1 MKIFIRKK
9 LKQIDYEKFTEMMNR
24 LKEEEKSDSDE
35 DVTIAILRTFYP
47 NDTRSWIECI
57 NEFMKLRS
65 QHIVYDLKMKL
76 DFENRPAKYYITAD
90 TYLSLAN
97 IVGLYNHLSGKK
109 VKNISI
115 QFAQQVKNEFLQS
128 VAHFKDLYEWIYN
141 PPIIGKIGGYTAGK
155 QLRQEFQEYY
165 GAYAEIT
172 YLLAKGDAMKF
183 DEVNEMK
190 LYEYLALG
198 EYLLRKRAVEG
209 VE

>member
-1 MKIFIRKK
+1 MKMIN
-9 LKQIDYEKFTEMMNR
+9 Q
-24 LKEEEKSDSDE
+24 LKEQGKESDE
-35 DVTIAILRTFYP
+35 DFTLAILRTFYP
-47 NDTRSWIECI
+47 NDKRSWIECV

-65 QHIVYDLKMKL
+65 QHIVYDLKMDL
-76 DFENRPAKYYITAD
+76 DFENKPAKYFITAD

-97 IVGLYNHLSGKK
+97 IVSLYNHLSGKK

-115 QFAQQVKNEFLQS
+115 QFAQQVKSEFLQS

-141 PPIIGKIGGYTAGK
+141 PPTIGKIGGYTAGK

-172 YLLAKGDAMKF
+172 YLIAKGDAMKF
-183 DEVNEMK
+183 NEVNELK
-190 LYEYLALG
+190 LSEYLALG

>member
-1 MKIFIRKK
+1 
-9 LKQIDYEKFTEMMNR
+9 MMNQ
-24 LKEEEKSDSDE
+24 LKEQEKNSDE
-35 DVTIAILRTFYP
+35 DYTLAILKTFYP
-47 NDTRSWIECI
+47 NDERSWIECI
-57 NEFMKLRS
+57 NEFMKLRP
-65 QHIVYDLKMKL
+65 QHIVYDLKMDL
-76 DFENRPAKYYITAD
+76 DFENKPAKYFITAD
-90 TYLSLAN
+90 AYLALAD
-97 IVGLYNHLSGKK
+97 IVSLYNHLSGKK

-141 PPIIGKIGGYTAGK
+141 PPIIGKIGGYSAGK

-183 DEVNEMK
+183 NEVNEMK
-190 LYEYLALG
+190 LSEYLALG
-198 EYLLRKRAVEG
+198 EYLLRKRAVES

>member
-1 MKIFIRKK
+1 
-9 LKQIDYEKFTEMMNR
+9 MMNQ
-24 LKEEEKSDSDE
+24 LKEQEKINDDKE
-35 DVTIAILRTFYP
+35 VELAIITTFYP
-47 NDTRSWIECI
+47 NDERSWIECI

-76 DFENRPAKYYITAD
+76 DFENRPAKYFITAD
-90 TYLSLAN
+90 TYLALAD
-97 IVGLYNHLSGKK
+97 IVSLYNHLSGKK

-165 GAYAEIT
+165 GAYSELT
-172 YLLAKGDAMKF
+172 YLIANGNALEF
-183 DEVNEMK
+183 DRVNE
-190 LYEYLALG
+190 LPLSEYLALG
-198 EYLLRKRAVEG
+198 EYLARKRAVES